1 MAESTSEAD
10 ESASEADE
18 SASEANESASGAD
31 GRASGA
37 DLRPWWDGER
47 CKGASLILPT
57 NYLLPRMYGSW

>member
-1 MAESTSEAD
+1 MAKVLEVD

-18 SASEANESASGAD
+18 KAPEADGKASGAD

-47 CKGASLILPT
+47 CKGASLIVPN
-57 NYLLPRMYGSW
+57 NYLLPGGNRM